1 MGSFC
6 CHREH
11 EAENVRHPPPAKSRG
26 CSTASCHIYR
36 FKLKNV
42 VRVALHFLSQD
53 QARLFT
59 KP

>member
-6 CHREH
+6 CHRER
-11 EAENVRHPPPAKSRG
+11 EAENVRHPPPAKARG
-26 CSTASCHIYR
+26 CSTASPHIYR